1 MTDKVLPADTS
12 PEALLKQAVTG
23 AKATAQKAAAASPA
37 AVQTKAGFRMEPHL
51 AGFTG
56 GALALGLVLG
66 AGATYLAGG
75 SDPRATETIAQVQ
88 SRLETGHLEAER
100 LHGQMDRLAKSL
112 SQMQESAEASRTET
126 KARGATLADRVA
138 RTEQALTAKI
148 AALGEKIEQ
157 AEKEQNARLA
167 ALADR
172 KPTPQASTTAAPA
185 AVKATAPEP
194 AETGAIA
201 DKPKPAASEN
211 WAVREVYD
219 GVAMLE
225 DRKRR
230 LVEVGPGDT
239 VPGVG
244 RIESIE
250 RRGKSWVVVTRQGI
264 IMPQTW

>member
-37 AVQTKAGFRMEPHL
+37 AAKTKPGFPVEPRL
-51 AGFTG
+51 AGFAG
-56 GALALGLVLG
+56 CALALGLVLG
-66 AGATYLAGG
+66 AGAASLVGG
-75 SDPRATETIAQVQ
+75 RDPRATETIAQIQ
-88 SRLETGHLEAER
+88 SRLDSGHLEAER
-100 LHGQMDRLAKSL
+100 LHAQMDRIAKSL
-112 SQMQESAEASRTET
+112 SQLQESGEASRTEN
-126 KARGATLADRVA
+126 KARGATLADRLA
-138 RTEQALTAKI
+138 RTEQGLTAKI
-148 AALGEKIEQ
+148 ATLGEKIEQ
-157 AEKEQNARLA
+157 AEKEQNAHLA

-172 KPTPQASTTAAPA
+172 KPAPQASATTAPA
-185 AVKATAPEP
+185 AVKALAPEP
-194 AETGAIA
+194 TETGAIA
-201 DKPKPAASEN
+201 DKPKPAATEN

-250 RRGKSWVVVTRQGI
+250 RRGKTWVVVTRQGNI
-264 IMPQTW
+264 TPQTW